1 MSTHINRVNEG
12 GTSIWLDDLSRDRL
26 EVDDNHSLRHLIE
39 HFSVAGVTTN
49 PAIFQQAITK
59 SKRYAADIAGAKAS
73 QKTFAAE
80 EIIRIL
86 TVSDVK
92 QACDLFEGIY
102 FSSGGEDGRVSI
114 EVDPRLAHDSAA
126 TVAEAEKLCNEIAR
140 PNVLIK
146 IPATPSGLTAISEC
160 IFRGISV
167 NVTLIFSVSR
177 YREVL
182 DAYMSGL
189 ERRIAAGLPLDTIRS
204 VASFFV
210 SRVDTLLDPILE
222 KNPDQGVQQ
231 LAGKLALANAQIAY
245 KTFFESTKSE
255 RWQFISQSNGNLQR
269 PLWAST
275 GVKNPKY
282 PPDHYV
288 TPLIAPNTVNTM
300 PENTLLS
307 LKEFSKPVAGIEST
321 FDQAANYLDQLHV
334 AGIDLEYHLSELER
348 DGIAKFESSW
358 NDLLDSIHD

>member
-1 MSTHINRVNEG
+1 ICYFTRTFWGICKRAGALRKVRYYFRPNFQPNKKFDVSTQINRVNKG

-26 EVDDNHSLRHLIE
+26 EVDDDHSLRHLLE

-59 SKRYAADIAGAKAS
+59 SKRYAADIERAKAS
-73 QKTFAAE
+73 QTTTAE

-177 YREVL
+177 YR
-182 DAYMSGL
+182 
-189 ERRIAAGLPLDTIRS
+189 
-204 VASFFV
+204 
-210 SRVDTLLDPILE
+210 
-222 KNPDQGVQQ
+222 
-231 LAGKLALANAQIAY
+231 
-245 KTFFESTKSE
+245 
-255 RWQFISQSNGNLQR
+255 
-269 PLWAST
+269 
-275 GVKNPKY
+275 
-282 PPDHYV
+282 
-288 TPLIAPNTVNTM
+288 
-300 PENTLLS
+300 
-307 LKEFSKPVAGIEST
+307 
-321 FDQAANYLDQLHV
+321 
-334 AGIDLEYHLSELER
+334 
-348 DGIAKFESSW
+348 
-358 NDLLDSIHD
+358 